1 MSQTATL
8 VRHEFSTLKERPMLN
23 MIIERMLRK
32 MEQTT
37 GVSSDYARDI
47 KRGSTTAFYKFMR
60 FIPMARHRT
69 AAPIEASCVAA
80 IATVIQQ
87 DCGPCLQI
95 VVSMGLQNGVDADT
109 IKAAIRNDVETLG
122 PALALVH
129 RYATNIGQGNP
140 APEDEIQAIRDLWG
154 QAGLVDIAF
163 AVAASPVF
171 PTLKKALGHAATCL
185 PLDVDGERVIPHA
198 FAA

>member
-1 MSQTATL
+1 
-8 VRHEFSTLKERPMLN
+8 MLN

-32 MEQTT
+32 MEKAT

-47 KRGSTTAFYKFMR
+47 KKGSTLAFYRFLRFM
-60 FIPMARHRT
+60 PMARHRT

-80 IATVIQQ
+80 IATTIQQ

-95 VVSMGLQNGVDADT
+95 VVTMGLHSGVDPNI
-109 IKAAIRNDVETLG
+109 IKAAIRNDHASLG
-122 PALALVH
+122 PDLNLVH

-140 APEDEIQAIRDLWG
+140 APETDIQAIRDLWG

-163 AVAASPVF
+163 TVSASPVF
-171 PTLKKALGHAATCL
+171 PTPPRL
-185 PLDVDGERVIPHA
+185 PVRPSTQE
-198 FAA
+198 